1 MKNNR
6 WDTMFTGANGRISS
20 KRVLGT
26 FILLVLLTVI
36 IICIFTGYEG
46 AWLGDAVLT
55 LIIGAFALLGIGV
68 FEKRFKT
75 PLQCDDNTVQEDN
88 SDPGIQE
95 YNCNAGITD
104 ESQQST

>member
-6 WDTMFTGANGRISS
+6 WDTMLTGANGRISS

-55 LIIGAFALLGIGV
+55 FIIGAFALLGIGV

-75 PLQCDDNTVQEDN
+75 PLPEDENIVQEDN
-88 SDPGIQE
+88 GESETI
-95 YNCNAGITD
+95 D

>member
-1 MKNNR
+1 ML
-6 WDTMFTGANGRISS
+6 TGANGRISS

-75 PLQCDDNTVQEDN
+75 PLPEDENVVQEDN
-88 SDPGIQE
+88 GESETI
-95 YNCNAGITD
+95 D

>member
-6 WDTMFTGANGRISS
+6 WDTMLTGANGRISS

-68 FEKRFKT
+68 FEKRFKS
-75 PLQCDDNTVQEDN
+75 PLPEDENIVQEDN
-88 SDPGIQE
+88 GESETI
-95 YNCNAGITD
+95 D

>member
-1 MKNNR
+1 ML
-6 WDTMFTGANGRISS
+6 TGANGRISS

-75 PLQCDDNTVQEDN
+75 PLPEDENIVQEDN
-88 SDPGIQE
+88 GETETI
-95 YNCNAGITD
+95 D

>member
-46 AWLGDAVLT
+46 TWLGDAVLT

-75 PLQCDDNTVQEDN
+75 PLPDDESIDQEDN
-88 SDPGIQE
+88 GESETI
-95 YNCNAGITD
+95 D

>member
-6 WDTMFTGANGRISS
+6 WDTMLTGANGRISS

-55 LIIGAFALLGIGV
+55 FIIGAFALLGIGV

-75 PLQCDDNTVQEDN
+75 PLPDDESIVQEDN
-88 SDPGIQE
+88 GESETI
-95 YNCNAGITD
+95 D

>member
-6 WDTMFTGANGRISS
+6 WDTMLTGANGRISS

-75 PLQCDDNTVQEDN
+75 PLPEDENVVQEDN
-88 SDPGIQE
+88 GESETI
-95 YNCNAGITD
+95 D

>member
-6 WDTMFTGANGRISS
+6 WDTMLTGANGRISS

-68 FEKRFKT
+68 FEKRFKS
-75 PLQCDDNTVQEDN
+75 PLPEDENVVQEDN
-88 SDPGIQE
+88 GESETI
-95 YNCNAGITD
+95 D

>member
-6 WDTMFTGANGRISS
+6 WDTMLTGANGRISS

-46 AWLGDAVLT
+46 DWLGDAVLT

-68 FEKRFKT
+68 FEKRFKS
-75 PLQCDDNTVQEDN
+75 PLPEDENIVQEDN
-88 SDPGIQE
+88 GESETI
-95 YNCNAGITD
+95 D

>member
-1 MKNNR
+1 ML
-6 WDTMFTGANGRISS
+6 TGANGRISS
-20 KRVLGT
+20 KRVLGM

-55 LIIGAFALLGIGV
+55 FIIGAFALLGIGV

-75 PLQCDDNTVQEDN
+75 PLPEDENIVQEDN
-88 SDPGIQE
+88 GESETI
-95 YNCNAGITD
+95 D

>member
-6 WDTMFTGANGRISS
+6 WDTMLTGANGRISS
-20 KRVLGT
+20 KRVLGM

-36 IICIFTGYEG
+36 IICIFTGSEG

-55 LIIGAFALLGIGV
+55 FIIGAFALLGIGV

-75 PLQCDDNTVQEDN
+75 PLPEDENIVQEDN
-88 SDPGIQE
+88 GESETI
-95 YNCNAGITD
+95 D

>member
-6 WDTMFTGANGRISS
+6 WDTMLTGANGRISS
-20 KRVLGT
+20 KRVLGM

-75 PLQCDDNTVQEDN
+75 PLPEDESIVQEDN
-88 SDPGIQE
+88 GESETI
-95 YNCNAGITD
+95 D

>member
-1 MKNNR
+1 ML
-6 WDTMFTGANGRISS
+6 TGANGRISS

-75 PLQCDDNTVQEDN
+75 PLPDDESIVQEDN
-88 SDPGIQE
+88 GESETI
-95 YNCNAGITD
+95 D

>member
-6 WDTMFTGANGRISS
+6 WDTMLTGANGRISS

-75 PLQCDDNTVQEDN
+75 PLPEDENIVQEDN
-88 SDPGIQE
+88 GETETI
-95 YNCNAGITD
+95 D

>member
-1 MKNNR
+1 ML
-6 WDTMFTGANGRISS
+6 TGANGRISS

-55 LIIGAFALLGIGV
+55 FIIGAFALLGIGV

-75 PLQCDDNTVQEDN
+75 PLPEDENIVQEDN
-88 SDPGIQE
+88 GESETI
-95 YNCNAGITD
+95 D
-104 ESQQST
+104 ESQQSI

>member
-1 MKNNR
+1 ML
-6 WDTMFTGANGRISS
+6 TGANGRISS

-68 FEKRFKT
+68 FEKRFKS
-75 PLQCDDNTVQEDN
+75 PLPEDENIVQEDN
-88 SDPGIQE
+88 GESETI
-95 YNCNAGITD
+95 D

>member
-1 MKNNR
+1 ML
-6 WDTMFTGANGRISS
+6 TGANGRISS

-46 AWLGDAVLT
+46 TWLGDAVLT
-55 LIIGAFALLGIGV
+55 FIIGAFALLGIGV
-68 FEKRFKT
+68 FEKRFKS
-75 PLQCDDNTVQEDN
+75 PLPEDENIVQEDN
-88 SDPGIQE
+88 GESETI
-95 YNCNAGITD
+95 D

>member
-6 WDTMFTGANGRISS
+6 WDTMLTGANGRISS

-55 LIIGAFALLGIGV
+55 FIIGAFALLGIGV

-75 PLQCDDNTVQEDN
+75 PLPEDENIVQEEN
-88 SDPGIQE
+88 GESETI
-95 YNCNAGITD
+95 D

>member
-1 MKNNR
+1 ML
-6 WDTMFTGANGRISS
+6 TGANGRISS

-55 LIIGAFALLGIGV
+55 FIIGAFALLGIGV
-68 FEKRFKT
+68 FEKRFKS
-75 PLQCDDNTVQEDN
+75 PLPEDENAVQEDN
-88 SDPGIQE
+88 GETETI
-95 YNCNAGITD
+95 D

>member
-6 WDTMFTGANGRISS
+6 WDTMLTGANGRISS

-46 AWLGDAVLT
+46 VWLGDAVLT

-75 PLQCDDNTVQEDN
+75 PLPEDENIVQEDN
-88 SDPGIQE
+88 GESETI
-95 YNCNAGITD
+95 D